1 MSSHTESLRDPSRR
15 EEDLATAMDIDIRDE
30 QLETIDSPQATRP
43 AQASRTTNVL
53 LQLIES
59 DSEPGEEAPV
69 QPRRKLISALKNQL
83 SGASSDSEED
93 DNGAG
98 AYERIKAQLMSGTSQ
113 QEAQKTSQHVPKA
126 TNISSSE
133 SEEEMPARANIN
145 RRLGARKEKNPSPQP
160 SPSPS
165 ARSQRSSPG
174 LFVTPNVSPVKKPA
188 SRPMPS
194 ATSDSD
200 IPQSTHNADL
210 DDRVKRIRAERK
222 AKAQQSKVQEQEK
235 RAKKASRHGTQES
248 DSDPDGENGRRLTQQ
263 ARPTRKASKKALEDI
278 SREQQRISRN
288 MQLTHQAKTKKRY
301 TTKDLMA
308 TFGYQMSE
316 ETTEVAQLPTPDPS
330 SAPVSSDVEVN
341 QIHDTPTSPPCGKDA
356 GVIEDTTT
364 VEELEM
370 PLAEELV
377 SSSGARLDK
386 GKGRAIEF
394 QHLPV
399 NPLLAQAQLII
410 VRHAQVEPR
419 KPAST
424 EMVDLSDSDDEI
436 EIVKSKSRFPVFD
449 RLPQKDQQEAPSL
462 LHLRHL
468 AHLTRSDN
476 VRKPKGAQNLMSVS
490 ELQFSLAQKARQQ
503 ANKEREEKLD
513 DMRRRG
519 IHIETEEEREKQQME
534 IEDMVTQ
541 FEKQRQEDLKLSK
554 LERGEAKKNGEIL
567 DDVMLS
573 SDDDEDYVGSGE
585 EDAGEDAVEME
596 EAEEE
601 AELEL
606 SGSEDEDFNDEADD
620 EDELDEEAA
629 SKSNGLNEE
638 MADEDAEQEHE
649 HVNEDEDMEEEALS
663 APLRNRTVNRA
674 RHIIVD
680 DEDESDEAPTESTA
694 TQLLTQAASATQDN
708 VMAAFGFNNP
718 ASSLGLT
725 QVFAGTMANLES
737 NSQDDHPIDK
747 EPEQDSLDFL
757 RNLPDT
763 QPSFSQASDMLVP
776 NSQALDS
783 QQDLS
788 HAGPVSQINLGIS
801 QLMEPSPTFAQTQ
814 MSEMPEPTQDVGFGL
829 SRSPAGLVAPVSTIE
844 TVMMA
849 VAESPVLKRK
859 GKLHQRQHRVV
870 TDESDVDEA
879 SESEADHDEGLAKAG
894 NAFVVMTK
902 AAKKKLAMDDF
913 NKKTSW
919 AKDAIEEQ
927 AEESED
933 EYAGIGGADGEDT
946 DEDDEE
952 LNEMI
957 DTSDV
962 KVDERKMAA
971 FYA

>member
-15 EEDLATAMDIDIRDE
+15 EEDLATAMDIEIGDE
-30 QLETIDSPQATRP
+30 QLETIDPPQATRP
-43 AQASRTTNVL
+43 AQISRATNVL
-53 LQLIES
+53 SKLIES
-59 DSEPGEEAPV
+59 DPESGEDAPV

-83 SGASSDSEED
+83 SGDSSDSEED

-98 AYERIKAQLMSGTSQ
+98 AYERIKAQLMSGTTQ
-113 QEAQKTSQHVPKA
+113 QEAQKTSQHVPKV
-126 TNISSSE
+126 TDISSSE
-133 SEEEMPARANIN
+133 SEEEIPVRAHSN
-145 RRLGARKEKNPSPQP
+145 RRLGARKEKSTSPQP

-165 ARSQRSSPG
+165 ARSRRPSPG
-174 LFVTPNVSPVKKPA
+174 LFVTPNVSPVKKTAP
-188 SRPMPS
+188 RPMPS
-194 ATSDSD
+194 TTSDSD
-200 IPQSTHNADL
+200 IPQSTQNADL

-235 RAKKASRHGTQES
+235 RAKKASRHSVHES

-308 TFGYQMSE
+308 TFGYQMNE
-316 ETTEVAQLPTPDPS
+316 KTTEAAQLPTPDPS

-341 QIHDTPTSPPCGKDA
+341 QIHDRPASPPRDKDA
-356 GVIEDTTT
+356 DAIEDTTT
-364 VEELEM
+364 VEEMEM
-370 PLAEELV
+370 SLDEVLA
-377 SSSGARLDK
+377 SSPGMRLDK
-386 GKGRAIEF
+386 GKGQAPEF

-399 NPLLAQAQLII
+399 NPLVAQAQPII
-410 VRHAQVEPR
+410 VRNAQVGPR

-424 EMVDLSDSDDEI
+424 EMVDLSDSEDEI
-436 EIVKSKSRFPVFD
+436 EIVQSKSRFPVFD

-468 AHLTRSDN
+468 AHLTGSDN

-503 ANKEREEKLD
+503 ANKEREEKLE

-554 LERGEAKKNGEIL
+554 LERGEAKKNGETL
-567 DDVMLS
+567 GDEMLS
-573 SDDDEDYVGSGE
+573 SDDDEDYVGSAE
-585 EDAGEDAVEME
+585 EGAEEDAVEVE

-606 SGSEDEDFNDEADD
+606 SGSEEEDFNDEADD
-620 EDELDEEAA
+620 EEELD
-629 SKSNGLNEE
+629 EE
-638 MADEDAEQEHE
+638 MADEHADEEPE
-649 HVNEDEDMEEEALS
+649 HVNEDENMEEALS
-663 APLRNRTVNRA
+663 VPLRKRTMNRA

-680 DEDESDEAPTESTA
+680 DEDESDEAPSESTA
-694 TQLLTQAASATQDN
+694 TQLLTQVASATQDN

-718 ASSLGLT
+718 TSSLGLT

-757 RNLPDT
+757 RSLPDT

-783 QQDLS
+783 QQDFL

-801 QLMEPSPTFAQTQ
+801 QLMEPSPTFPQTQ
-814 MSEMPEPTQDVGFGL
+814 MSDMPEPTQDVGFGL
-829 SRSPAGLVAPVSTIE
+829 SRSPAGLMAPASTIE

-849 VAESPVLKRK
+849 VVESPAMKRK
-859 GKLHQRQHRVV
+859 GKLHQRQNRVLA
-870 TDESDVDEA
+870 DESDVDEA
-879 SESEADHDEGLAKAG
+879 SESEANNDEGLAKAG
-894 NAFVVMTK
+894 NAFAVMTK
-902 AAKKKLAMDDF
+902 AAKRKQAMGNF
-913 NKKTSW
+913 NKNTSW
-919 AKDAIEEQ
+919 ARDAVEEQ

-957 DTSDV
+957 DTSDI